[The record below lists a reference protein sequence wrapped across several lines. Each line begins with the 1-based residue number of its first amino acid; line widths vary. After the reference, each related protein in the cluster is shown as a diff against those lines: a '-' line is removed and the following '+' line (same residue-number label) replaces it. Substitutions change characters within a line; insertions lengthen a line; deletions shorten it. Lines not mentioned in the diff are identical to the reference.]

1 MEEQR
6 QRIKAHK
13 MMVDKRSNAMISGLD
28 DVVSFD
34 EKTVILETTLG
45 LLTIKGEELKVNR
58 LTVEQGEVELGGRM
72 DSFVYT
78 EGHGRRGQGESIW
91 SRLFK

>member
-13 MMVDKRSNAMISGLD
+13 MMVDKRSNAMISGVD

-34 EKTVILETTLG
+34 EKTVILETE
-45 LLTIKGEELKVNR
+45 GEPAD
-58 LTVEQGEVELGGRM
+58 GGA
-72 DSFVYT
+72 
-78 EGHGRRGQGESIW
+78 G
-91 SRLFK
+91 

>member
-13 MMVDKRSNAMISGLD
+13 MMVDKRSNAMISGVD

-72 DSFVYT
+72 DSFVHT
-78 EGHGRRGQGESIW
+78 EGHGRSRQGESIW